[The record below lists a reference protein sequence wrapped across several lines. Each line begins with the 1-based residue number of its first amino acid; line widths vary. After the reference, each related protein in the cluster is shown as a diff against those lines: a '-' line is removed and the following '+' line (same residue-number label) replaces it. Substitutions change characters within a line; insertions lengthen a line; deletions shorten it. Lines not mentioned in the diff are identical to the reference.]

1 MERYFKGLLLELLYR
16 LLHHLLYRREFD
28 ERRGI
33 KRTTK
38 SQKSIGSEP
47 QGGRIYSPALR
58 CFLYKKCVF
67 YIKTCSL
74 SFCPLKNKGLPFS
87 LRYVQKARG
96 DLRSFHIRESARGEE
111 QILLRFATQHFVR
124 KTVLPLL
131 AKIEE
136 ILREQVQEA
145 RLRMTI

>member
-96 DLRSFHIRESARGEE
+96 DLRSFYIRESTRGEE
-111 QILLRFATQHFVR
+111 QIR
-124 KTVLPLL
+124 KTVLPLSQK
-131 AKIEE
+131 KI
-136 ILREQVQEA
+136 LHKPVKACPFQNDREH
-145 RLRMTI
+145 IFI